1 MHDRLAIFSVCNNIL
16 SIQSSKNNALDG
28 FRGEKFKLT
37 SDFHDSYLLE
47 LTGDDPFLDFEYF
60 GLVPF
65 SGPAEGL
72 EVILDSV

>member
-1 MHDRLAIFSVCNNIL
+1 MLDR
-16 SIQSSKNNALDG
+16 
-28 FRGEKFKLT
+28 FRASESDVKGELT

-47 LTGDDPFLDFEYF
+47 LTGGDPFLDFEYF